1 MTLQLFSIIVDIIS
15 SVAVFAA
22 IIFGISQIRQFRQQ
36 RRDMAAIEL
45 VRSVQDSEFTNGFRL
60 IHSLPED
67 ISAADFKALGTDY
80 VKYGLAVGMKYESI
94 GLLVFKKVIPLEI
107 VEELVGGVA
116 ITFWKRLSPW
126 VESIRKEQSADF
138 VFEWF
143 EWLVDNLQDRG
154 RDVRQPAHK
163 QYRDWEA

>member
-1 MTLQLFSIIVDIIS
+1 MTLQTFSVVVDIIS
-15 SVAVFAA
+15 SMAVFAA
-22 IIFGISQIRQFRQQ
+22 IIFGISQIRQFHQE

-60 IHSLPED
+60 IHALPEE
-67 ISAADFKALGTDY
+67 ISAADYKALGTEY
-80 VKYGLAVGMKYESI
+80 IKFGLAIGMKYESI

-126 VESIRKEQSADF
+126 VESMREDQSADF

-143 EWLVDNLQDRG
+143 EWLVERLKERG
-154 RDVRQPAHK
+154 RDERLPANK
-163 QYRDWEA
+163 QYGDWHG